1 MKKYIL
7 IFLVILLS
15 GCSKEEKNLYENING
30 MDAPYLSSGELKIR
44 EKELKETIREYKD
57 TLEQKVDAAR
67 NLGTYHKTL
76 GKLYLD
82 NRMYLLAIEQFTEA
96 IKIDNENPV
105 LFYYSALAHA
115 KYAKSLMS
123 ESEKF
128 SYLKESEK
136 LYLRTIE
143 LNKNFHKALYALS
156 VLYVFELDQPDKAVD
171 YLERLLETQKS
182 DYEAMF
188 LLANA
193 YIRLGLTDM
202 ASELYDNI
210 IKNSKNSTYRDQAES
225 NKKQLMD
232 GGYGG

>member
-1 MKKYIL
+1 
-7 IFLVILLS
+7 
-15 GCSKEEKNLYENING
+15 
-30 MDAPYLSSGELKIR
+30 
-44 EKELKETIREYKD
+44 
-57 TLEQKVDAAR
+57 
-67 NLGTYHKTL
+67 
-76 GKLYLD
+76 
-82 NRMYLLAIEQFTEA
+82 
-96 IKIDNENPV
+96 
-105 LFYYSALAHA
+105 
-115 KYAKSLMS
+115 MS

-202 ASELYDNI
+202 ASELYANI